1 MLKNFRAY
9 RVHGEW
15 PADEASLADKLAT
28 VAFKPCGTFNEKSFG
43 FEPPVETEQ
52 ASLARTLAGADL
64 MQLRAQSRVLPAAAV
79 KEALAERV
87 DDFARRTLRQ
97 PGRKEKRDLKE
108 EVYGELLPK
117 ALLKSDRIRGFYLQR
132 VKVLIIA
139 SASPTVAETFLEKL
153 REALGSLQVTP
164 LAFKRPVTG
173 LMNEVFQGSRSDAFS
188 LGRECRMKDLSEPKS
203 SVNWLDMDLSDASVR
218 KHVTQGLSIDR
229 LGMSF
234 DSVLRFVIDND
245 CAFRKVRFEGLD
257 SLDEL
262 DDEDPLAR
270 ADAEFAI
277 EAGVTQRLIEALK
290 KSLGGFDG

>member
-15 PADEASLADKLAT
+15 PADEASLGIKLAT
-28 VAFKPCGTFNEKSFG
+28 VAFKPCGSFNEKSFG

-52 ASLARTLAGADL
+52 GSLARTLAGADL

-132 VKVLIIA
+132 LKVLIIA

-164 LAFKRPVTG
+164 LAFKRPITG

-245 CAFRKVRFEGLD
+245 CAFRKVRFEGLE

-270 ADAEFAI
+270 HDAEFAI
-277 EAGVTQRLIEALK
+277 EAGVTQRLLEALK
-290 KSLGGFDG
+290 KNLGGFDG